1 MFLHFAY
8 LEVLYFLIP
17 AFALLLMWRLFFYRS
32 PFLKFSLADAAAQG
46 GYSIK
51 SMYKIVLWMI
61 RFFVLAGL
69 GFLMLRP
76 QWADKRSVVN
86 VEGVDII
93 LAIDVSES
101 MLAFDDPSD
110 QRSRIDVAKSEG
122 IRFVEK
128 RIDDHIGVVIF
139 GKEALSRCPLTL
151 DKNILKEIV
160 ASLDI
165 GIIDANG
172 TWLGTGLATAI
183 NRLRTSKAKSKIVIL
198 LTDGQPTP
206 PEKVEPE
213 IAIHLA
219 QTFGIKVYTIG
230 VGSLQGGFI
239 NHPIMGPVQVTT
251 GINEELLKQIA
262 SKTGGMY
269 FRAKNPADMRK
280 IYDTIDNLE
289 KTKQQTNMFH
299 HYYEAFMS
307 LIWLI
312 VCAFVLELLLRLFIW
327 KRIVL

>member
-1 MFLHFAY
+1 MFLHLAY
-8 LEVLYFLIP
+8 FEVLYFLLPI
-17 AFALLLMWRLFFYRS
+17 FSLILLWRLFFYKS
-32 PFLKFSLADAAAQG
+32 PVLKYSLADASSQAGFSVATT
-46 GYSIK
+46 
-51 SMYKIVLWMI
+51 YKYVFWLL
-61 RFFVLAGL
+61 RFFVLVGL

-76 QWADKRSVVN
+76 QWADRRSVIN
-86 VEGVDII
+86 VEGVDIV

-101 MLAFDDPSD
+101 MLAFDDAHD
-110 QRSRIDVAKSEG
+110 QRSRIEVAKSEA
-122 IRFVEK
+122 IRFIEK

-139 GKEALSRCPLTL
+139 GKDALSRCPLTL
-151 DKNILKEIV
+151 DKNILKEV
-160 ASLDI
+160 VGSLEI
-165 GIIDANG
+165 GVIDANG

-206 PEKVEPE
+206 PEKIEPD
-213 IAIHLA
+213 IAVHLA
-219 QTFGIKVYTIG
+219 QTFGVKVYTIG
-230 VGSLQGGFI
+230 VGSLQGGFV
-239 NHPIMGPVQVTT
+239 NHPVFGTVQINA
-251 GINEELLKQIA
+251 GINEELLKGIA

-280 IYDTIDNLE
+280 IYDTIDQLE
-289 KTKQQTNMFH
+289 KTRQQTNMFH

-312 VCAFVLELLLRLFIW
+312 VCAFVLELLCRLFVW